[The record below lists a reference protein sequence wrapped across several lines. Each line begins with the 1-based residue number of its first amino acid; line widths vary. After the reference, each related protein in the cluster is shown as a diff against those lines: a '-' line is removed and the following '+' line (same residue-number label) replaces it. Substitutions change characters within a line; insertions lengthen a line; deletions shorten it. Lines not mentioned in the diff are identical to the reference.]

1 MSMSVAQTIRQQ
13 INAIDRSAF
22 MAWGV
27 KEMIAN
33 TGITYSGLQ
42 FKTTGMVRWKG
53 WVDIKY
59 NEGADL
65 YDIDFFRI
73 RAGKLIMDRKA
84 TDIHAEDL
92 VRIIDAQVG

>member
-1 MSMSVAQTIRQQ
+1 MSVAQTIRQQ
-13 INAIDRSAF
+13 INAIDRMAF

-33 TGITYSGLQ
+33 TNGLQ
-42 FKTTGMVRWKG
+42 FKSTGMCRWKG
-53 WVDIKY
+53 WVDVKY
-59 NEGADL
+59 NEGTDL

-84 TDIHAEDL
+84 ADIYAEDL
-92 VRIIDAQVG
+92 VTTINAQVG

>member
-1 MSMSVAQTIRQQ
+1 MSVAQTIRQQ

-27 KEMIAN
+27 KGMIAN
-33 TGITYSGLQ
+33 ANGLQ

-53 WVDIKY
+53 WVDVKY
-59 NEGADL
+59 NEGTDL

-84 TDIHAEDL
+84 TDIYAEDL
-92 VRIIDAQVG
+92 VRTINAQVG

>member
-1 MSMSVAQTIRQQ
+1 MSVAQTIRQQ

-33 TGITYSGLQ
+33 TNGLQ
-42 FKTTGMVRWKG
+42 FKSTGMARWKG
-53 WVDIKY
+53 WVAVKY
-59 NEGADL
+59 NEGTDM

-73 RAGKLIMDRKA
+73 RAGKLIMDRKVA
-84 TDIHAEDL
+84 DIYAEDL
-92 VRIIDAQVG
+92 VATIDSQVG